1 MPLPEAS
8 GTHRILIV
16 DDERLIAKTLTMIF
30 SAKGYDARA
39 TASAEEALEL
49 LNTWSPEI
57 ALIDVKLPEMNGIDL
72 AIHMKAACP
81 ECRLLLI
88 SGSPDSADAIVV
100 RRPAS
105 NDLELFPKPVH
116 PEVLLER
123 AAQLLA

>member
-1 MPLPEAS
+1 MPLPPMS

-16 DDERLIAKTLTMIF
+16 DDEKLIAKTLAAIF
-30 SAKGYDARA
+30 TAKGYEARS
-39 TASAEEALEL
+39 TGSAEEALEL

-72 AIHMKAACP
+72 AIHLRAACP

-88 SGSPDSADAIVV
+88 SGRPDSADAILL

-105 NDLELFPKPVH
+105 NDLELLPKPVH